1 MVLETLLPRQESLQ
15 PAEIR
20 SWLDQTRTSAPFS
33 PSVTS
38 ACAALSQR
46 IMRERAAREY
56 PELLAL
62 AFWIR
67 PAEIQR
73 LREDFAAPEPSRS
86 PADAPRDSFPPSA
99 TQCRHHVC
107 LLVAALGVDGKSQY
121 HSVIATSLRDN
132 KSAAA
137 DVSGDARRS

>member
-15 PAEIR
+15 PNEVQ
-20 SWLDQTRTSAPFS
+20 SWLNQARTSAPFS

-46 IMRERAAREY
+46 IMRERAARDY
-56 PELLAL
+56 PELLSL

-73 LREDFAAPEPSRS
+73 LRQEF
-86 PADAPRDSFPPSA
+86 
-99 TQCRHHVC
+99 
-107 LLVAALGVDGKSQY
+107 
-121 HSVIATSLRDN
+121 
-132 KSAAA
+132 
-137 DVSGDARRS
+137 